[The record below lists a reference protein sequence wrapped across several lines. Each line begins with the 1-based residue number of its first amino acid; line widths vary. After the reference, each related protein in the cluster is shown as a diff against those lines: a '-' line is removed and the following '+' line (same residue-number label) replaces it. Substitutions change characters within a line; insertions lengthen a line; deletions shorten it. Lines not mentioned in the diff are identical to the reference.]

1 MNAFDLL
8 VLIALL
14 ITTYG
19 GFKNG
24 FIQTVFKNIGYIAG
38 GVAGV
43 AIAVEVMSTWSN
55 NLVKAA
61 GAIILI
67 LLLATVGEF
76 TLGKIGLGFRKV
88 LFISPLKFL
97 DSLLGAALAT
107 LRTVFTTY
115 LIAAILIAT
124 HWSIVDKHIA
134 GSQFY
139 TYTDSRVPKVVTELK
154 NYGDKLFKQINRS
167 SHSPICKPSA
177 AI

>member
-14 ITTYG
+14 ITVYG

-24 FIQTVFKNIGYIAG
+24 FIQTVLKTIGYIAG

-55 NLVKAA
+55 NLVKAV

-76 TLGKIGLGFRKV
+76 ILGKIGLGLRKV
-88 LFISPLKFL
+88 LLISPLKFL

-107 LRTVFTTY
+107 IRTLFITY
-115 LIAAILIAT
+115 LIAVILIAT
-124 HWSIVDKHIA
+124 PWSIGNKYITS
-134 GSQFY
+134 SQFY
-139 TYTDSRVPKVVTELK
+139 TYTDSHLPEVVTELK
-154 NYGDKLFKQINRS
+154 TYSDKLFKQIN
-167 SHSPICKPSA
+167 
-177 AI
+177 

>member
-1 MNAFDLL
+1 MNTFDLM

-14 ITTYG
+14 ITVYG

-24 FIQTVFKNIGYIAG
+24 FIQTVFKIIGYIAG

-76 TLGKIGLGFRKV
+76 ILSKIGLGFRKA
-88 LFISPLKFL
+88 LLIPPLKFL
-97 DSLLGAALAT
+97 DSLLGAALTT
-107 LRTVFTTY
+107 LRTVFIIY
-115 LIAAILIAT
+115 LIAVILIAT
-124 HWSIVDKHIA
+124 PWSIGDKYIA
-134 GSQFY
+134 SSQFY
-139 TYTDSRVPKVVTELK
+139 TYTDSHLPKVVTELK
-154 NYGDKLFKQINRS
+154 TYGDKLFK
-167 SHSPICKPSA
+167 
-177 AI
+177 

>member
-8 VLIALL
+8 VLITLL
-14 ITTYG
+14 ITAYG

-24 FIQTVFKNIGYIAG
+24 FIQTVFKSIGYIAG

-55 NLVKAA
+55 NLAKAA

-76 TLGKIGLGFRKV
+76 VLGKIGLGFRKV
-88 LFISPLKFL
+88 LFISPLRFL

-107 LRTVFTTY
+107 LRTVFITY
-115 LIAAILIAT
+115 LIAVIVIAT
-124 HWSIVDKHIA
+124 PWSFGDKFLA
-134 GSQFY
+134 SSQFF
-139 TYTDSRVPKVVTELK
+139 TYTDSHLPKAVTELK
-154 NYGDKLFKQINRS
+154 TYGDKLFKQIN
-167 SHSPICKPSA
+167 
-177 AI
+177 

>member
-24 FIQTVFKNIGYIAG
+24 FIQTVFKSIGYIAG

-43 AIAVEVMSTWSN
+43 VIAVEVMSTWSN

-67 LLLATVGEF
+67 LLLATTGEF
-76 TLGKIGLGFRKV
+76 ILGKIGLGFRQV
-88 LFISPLKFL
+88 LLIFPLKFL
-97 DSLLGAALAT
+97 DSLLGATLAT
-107 LRTVFTTY
+107 LRTVFITY
-115 LIAAILIAT
+115 LIAVILIAIP
-124 HWSIVDKHIA
+124 WSIGDEYIA

-139 TYTDSRVPKVVTELK
+139 TYTDSHLPKAVTELK
-154 NYGDKLFKQINRS
+154 SYGDKLFKQIN
-167 SHSPICKPSA
+167 
-177 AI
+177 

>member
-8 VLIALL
+8 VLTALL
-14 ITTYG
+14 ITAYS

-24 FIQTVFKNIGYIAG
+24 FVQTVFRSIGYIAG

-55 NLVKAA
+55 NLTKAA

-76 TLGKIGLGFRKV
+76 ILGKIGLGFRKV

-107 LRTVFTTY
+107 LRTVFITY
-115 LIAAILIAT
+115 LIAVILIAT
-124 HWSIVDKHIA
+124 PWSIGDKYIA

-139 TYTDSRVPKVVTELK
+139 TYTDSHLPKVVTELK
-154 NYGDKLFKQINRS
+154 TYGDKLFKQIN
-167 SHSPICKPSA
+167 
-177 AI
+177 

>member
-24 FIQTVFKNIGYIAG
+24 FIQTVFKTIGYIAG

-55 NLVKAA
+55 NIAKAA

-67 LLLATVGEF
+67 LLIATMGEF
-76 TLGKIGLGFRKV
+76 VLSKIGLGFRKV
-88 LFISPLKFL
+88 LLISPLKFL

-107 LRTVFTTY
+107 LRTVFIAY
-115 LIAAILIAT
+115 LISVVLVATPGSIGDEYIAC
-124 HWSIVDKHIA
+124 
-134 GSQFY
+134 SQFY
-139 TYTDSRVPKVVTELK
+139 TYTDSYLPKVVTELK
-154 NYGDKLFKQINRS
+154 TYGDKLFKQIN
-167 SHSPICKPSA
+167 
-177 AI
+177 

>member
-14 ITTYG
+14 ITAFS
-19 GFKNG
+19 GFRNG
-24 FIQTVFKNIGYIAG
+24 FIQTVFKTIGYIAG

-55 NLVKAA
+55 NLAKAA

-76 TLGKIGLGFRKV
+76 VLGKVGIGFRKV

-107 LRTVFTTY
+107 LRTVFITY
-115 LIAAILIAT
+115 LIAVIIIAT
-124 HWSIVDKHIA
+124 PWSIGDKYIA

-139 TYTDSRVPKVVTELK
+139 TYTDSHLPKVVTELK
-154 NYGDKLFKQINRS
+154 TYSDKLFKQIN
-167 SHSPICKPSA
+167 
-177 AI
+177 